1 MLSARCTFVDDT
13 STTGHRGPIN
23 YSPILPYCCA
33 SQANPFFNDILY
45 YIMGYNINTAAWC
58 QNTHILLAV
67 SLYYSSRSMHFIFY
81 DENFIINF
89 PVFLRRQE
97 RSEREGESSS
107 KEQHAPYMHSNGN
120 RGKNY
125 VSKRYYYRVVER
137 ICFSLAS
144 YYSIHKIGPGHFSLL
159 RRKGAF
165 LAVKLVISRKQ
176 HRPNLKV
183 GI

>member
-1 MLSARCTFVDDT
+1 MPEYT
-13 STTGHRGPIN
+13 
-23 YSPILPYCCA
+23 YCCF
-33 SQANPFFNDILY
+33 S
-45 YIMGYNINTAAWC
+45 
-58 QNTHILLAV
+58 LLLLS
-67 SLYYSSRSMHFIFY
+67 SLYAFSFSTMKTLLLIFRCFCAGAR
-81 DENFIINF
+81 EI
-89 PVFLRRQE
+89 RE
-97 RSEREGESSS
+97 R
-107 KEQHAPYMHSNGN
+107 EQHAPYMHSNGN

-144 YYSIHKIGPGHFSLL
+144 YYTIHKIGPGHFSLL